1 MDLTSYITALLS
13 ENDTVIIPGFG
24 AFISVYKPAVIKEN
38 EIIPP
43 GKELKFFSQIKN
55 NDNLLAMQI
64 ARAKKISY
72 DDAFKRIER
81 ATAKIILQLDK
92 GEKVVFGELGE
103 FSYDENGI
111 IQFTHY
117 QTENPITQV
126 GYEPVS
132 LEDVVETPE
141 EITHIE
147 EPAPEEQTTEEISE
161 AASVER
167 DQIVNENPQE
177 ESSQPEPADLNKF
190 KKADYEDHPE
200 VIIEPKQKKNF
211 AWLWILLAVIIIGAV
226 LYFLFVNKKQ
236 VPDNNSQLSQE
247 IKKEQVLPET
257 PKSDSI
263 QPADSSGISQSP
275 AVVSATQY
283 HLVGGGFKNEENA
296 LKFINQLKNK
306 GIEGKLLGQKGK
318 VFLVGIA
325 SYNSESE
332 AYNELNRR
340 MRENPEW
347 KLWVYEK

>member
-13 ENDTVIIPGFG
+13 DNDTVIIPGFG

-43 GKELKFFSQIKN
+43 GKELKFFPQIKN

-72 DDAFKRIER
+72 DDAFKRIDR

-92 GEKVVFGELGE
+92 GEKVIFGELGE

-111 IQFTHY
+111 IQFMHY

-126 GYEPVS
+126 GYQPVS

-141 EITHIE
+141 EITNNE
-147 EPAPEEQTTEEISE
+147 EPVAEEKTAVEN
-161 AASVER
+161 SVEESVEVG
-167 DQIVNENPQE
+167 QIVTENSPV
-177 ESSQPEPADLNKF
+177 ESPQPENADLQKF
-190 KKADYEDHPE
+190 KKADYEENPE
-200 VIIEPKQKKNF
+200 VITETKKRGNF
-211 AWLWILLAVIIIGAV
+211 VWLWILLAVAV
-226 LYFLFVNKKQ
+226 IAVALFFFLSNKKQ
-236 VPDNNSQLSQE
+236 VPDNNNQLSQE
-247 IKKEQVLPET
+247 IKKEQVQQVAAKP
-257 PKSDSI
+257 DSI
-263 QPADSSGISQSP
+263 KADVTSAISQPP
-275 AVVSATQY
+275 AVISVTQY
-283 HLVGGGFKNEENA
+283 HLIGGGFKNEENA
-296 LKFINQLKNK
+296 VKFIEQLKSK
-306 GIEGKLLGQKGK
+306 GIEGRLLGQKGK

-325 SYNSESE
+325 SFNSESE

>member
-1 MDLTSYITALLS
+1 MDLTSYITTLLS
-13 ENDTVIIPGFG
+13 DNDTVIIPGFG

-43 GKELKFFSQIKN
+43 GKELKFFPEIKN

-92 GEKVVFGELGE
+92 GEKVVFGDLGE

-111 IQFTHY
+111 IQFLHY
-117 QTENPITQV
+117 QAEKPITQA
-126 GYEPVS
+126 GYEAVS
-132 LEDVVETPE
+132 IEDVVETPE
-141 EITHIE
+141 EITDNQE
-147 EPAPEEQTTEEISE
+147 SAPEEPTVEEIQKAGSAE
-161 AASVER
+161 TE
-167 DQIVNENPQE
+167 QTGNEIHQDENKQKGNVVL
-177 ESSQPEPADLNKF
+177 PEF
-190 KKADYEDHPE
+190 KKAVYEENPE
-200 VIIEPKQKKNF
+200 VMIEPNKKKNLV
-211 AWLWILLAVIIIGAV
+211 WLWVLLFVIIVGTA
-226 LYFLFVNKKQ
+226 LYFFMANKKQ
-236 VPDNNSQLSQE
+236 APENKNRLSEE
-247 IKKEQVLPET
+247 IKKEQVLPT
-257 PKSDSI
+257 ATKPDSI
-263 QPADSSGISQSP
+263 QPVDSSVVSQSP
-275 AVVSATQY
+275 AMVSGTQY
-283 HLVGGGFKNEENA
+283 HLIGGSFKNEENA
-296 LKFINQLKNK
+296 LKFIDQLKSK

>member
-13 ENDTVIIPGFG
+13 DNDTVIIPGFG

-43 GKELKFFSQIKN
+43 GKELKFFPQVKN
-55 NDNLLAMQI
+55 DDNLLAMQI

-72 DDAFKRIER
+72 NDAFKRIER

-92 GEKVVFGELGE
+92 GEKVVFGDLGE

-117 QTENPITQV
+117 QAEKPIAQA

-132 LEDVVETPE
+132 LDDVIETPE
-141 EITHIE
+141 EITPIQ
-147 EPAPEEQTTEEISE
+147 EPVPEEQTTEENPEVKSSE
-161 AASVER
+161 P
-167 DQIVNENPQE
+167 DQIVNEIPQVE
-177 ESSQPEPADLNKF
+177 NLQSEPIDLLKF

-200 VIIEPKQKKNF
+200 VIAEPKKKKNF
-211 AWLWILLAVIIIGAV
+211 VWLWILVAVIIVGAI
-226 LYFLFVNKKQ
+226 LYFFFAGKKQ
-236 VPDNNSQLSQE
+236 VTENNNRLSQE

-257 PKSDSI
+257 PKTDTV
-263 QPADSSGISQSP
+263 QPAGSSDISQPP
-275 AVVSATQY
+275 AVVPAIQY
-283 HLVGGGFKNEENA
+283 HLVGGGFKSEENA
-296 LKFINQLKNK
+296 LKFIDQLKSK
-306 GIEGKLLGQKGK
+306 GIDGKLLGQKGK

-325 SYNSESE
+325 SFNTETE

>member
-1 MDLTSYITALLS
+1 VDLTSYITALLS
-13 ENDTVIIPGFG
+13 DNDTVIIPGFG

-43 GKELKFFSQIKN
+43 GKELKFFPQIKN

-117 QTENPITQV
+117 QAENPITQV
-126 GYEPVS
+126 GYQPVS

-141 EITHIE
+141 ETTNIE
-147 EPAPEEQTTEEISE
+147 EPAPKEKITEEIPE
-161 AASVER
+161 SVEN
-167 DQIVNENPQE
+167 DQIANEIPPVGSSHQE
-177 ESSQPEPADLNKF
+177 PVDLQYF
-190 KKADYEDHPE
+190 KKADYEDHAE
-200 VIIEPKQKKNF
+200 VIIDPKKKKNF
-211 AWLWILLAVIIIGAV
+211 IWLWILLAVIIVAAV
-226 LYFLFVNKKQ
+226 LYFLFADKKQ
-236 VPDNNSQLSQE
+236 VPENNDRLSQE

-263 QPADSSGISQSP
+263 QPTDTTSTAIQQPAITS
-275 AVVSATQY
+275 AVVQF
-283 HLVGGGFKNEENA
+283 HLVGGGFKSEENA
-296 LKFINQLKNK
+296 LKYIAKLKEK
-306 GIEGKLLGQKGK
+306 GIEGKLLGQKGSIY
-318 VFLVGIA
+318 VVGIA
-325 SYNSESE
+325 SFSTEQE

-340 MRENPEW
+340 MRENPDW

>member
-13 ENDTVIIPGFG
+13 DNDTVIIPGFG

-43 GKELKFFSQIKN
+43 GKELKFFAQIKN

-117 QTENPITQV
+117 QAENPITQV

-141 EITHIE
+141 EIVNSE
-147 EPAPEEQTTEEISE
+147 EPVAEEKIIEEISE
-161 AASVER
+161 AESVET
-167 DQIVNENPQE
+167 DQIINEITAD
-177 ESSQPEPADLNKF
+177 ESSQPEPVDLQKF

-200 VIIEPKQKKNF
+200 VIIEPKRKKNF
-211 AWLWILLAVIIIGAV
+211 IWLWILLAVIIIAAV
-226 LYFLFVNKKQ
+226 LYFFFADKTKA
-236 VPDNNSQLSQE
+236 PENNNRLSQE

-257 PKSDSI
+257 PKSDSM
-263 QPADSSGISQSP
+263 QPADSSVISQSP

-283 HLVGGGFKNEENA
+283 HLVGGGFKSEENA
-296 LKFINQLKNK
+296 LKFIDQLKSK

-332 AYNELNRR
+332 AYNELNHR